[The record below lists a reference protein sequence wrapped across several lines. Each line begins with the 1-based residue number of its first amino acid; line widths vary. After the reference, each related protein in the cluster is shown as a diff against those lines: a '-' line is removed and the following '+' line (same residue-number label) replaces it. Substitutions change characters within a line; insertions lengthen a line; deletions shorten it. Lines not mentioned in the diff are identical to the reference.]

1 MSQNAREYLQSYI
14 PLINFLAELLGK
26 NSEIVLHDLT
36 NLDSSILAIRNNY
49 ITKREVGAPATDYV
63 LRTLK
68 QGINENLDYTVGYRE
83 VANRDH
89 KQLHSAS
96 YYLRH
101 EGELVGMICVNT
113 DESVF
118 KELEKGM
125 DTLEVLLRTYRKK
138 HDEEQSAI
146 PESFSRSI
154 EEMAQNAV
162 IDVSIAKGVQLERFK
177 QEDKFDVIE
186 TLYDSGFFLL
196 KGAVP
201 EIAKLLKIS
210 EPTVYRYLQ
219 NVKSK
224 DNKEKTA

>member
-1 MSQNAREYLQSYI
+1 MSQSAREYLQSFI
-14 PLINFLAELLGK
+14 PLIDFLAELLGK

-83 VANRDH
+83 VSNRDH

-96 YYLRH
+96 YYLRFK
-101 EGELVGMICVNT
+101 GELVGMICVNT

-118 KELEKGM
+118 KELSKSI
-125 DTLEVLLRTYRKK
+125 DTLEVLLRTYRKQ
-138 HDEEQSAI
+138 DSEQHSAI

-154 EEMAQNAV
+154 EEMAQNTV
-162 IDVSIAKGVQLERFK
+162 MDVSISKGVPVERFK

-186 TLYDSGFFLL
+186 ALYDSGFFLL

-201 EIAKLLKIS
+201 EIAKILKIS

-224 DNKEKTA
+224 ENK

>member
-1 MSQNAREYLQSYI
+1 MTKSAHEFLNSYI
-14 PLINFLAELLGK
+14 PLIDFLAELLGK

-49 ITKREVGAPATDYV
+49 ITKRVVGAPATDYV

-68 QGINENLDYTVGYRE
+68 QGINENLDFTVGYRE
-83 VANRDH
+83 VANREH

-118 KELEKGM
+118 KELDKSI
-125 DTLEVLLRTYRKK
+125 DALELLLRTYRKK
-138 HDEEQSAI
+138 EATEQTAI

-154 EEMAQNAV
+154 EEMAQNTV
-162 IDVSIAKGVQLERFK
+162 MDVSISKGLPVERFK
-177 QEDKFDVIE
+177 QDDKFDVVE
-186 TLYDSGFFLL
+186 ALYDSGFFLL

-201 EIAKLLKIS
+201 EIAKILKIS

-219 NVKSK
+219 NVKL
-224 DNKEKTA
+224 KETK